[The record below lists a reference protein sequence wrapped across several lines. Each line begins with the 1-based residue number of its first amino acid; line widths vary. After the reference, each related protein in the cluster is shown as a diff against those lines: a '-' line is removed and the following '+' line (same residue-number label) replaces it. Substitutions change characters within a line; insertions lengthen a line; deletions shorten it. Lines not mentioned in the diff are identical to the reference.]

1 MQKLYELTR
10 NFNKYDAK
18 YKIVSTFHIQE
29 LKKEI
34 EYLYGSGKIN
44 QNIYKDYLKEFHFKV
59 PENFND
65 AQSIIIIAIQQR
77 ISLVTFQLDNKKI
90 KIIIPPTYIYRKI
103 REQCKDILSEVF
115 GNNIKISR
123 ALLPLKLLAVHSGLG
138 RYGKNNLCYIDG
150 MGSFA
155 RLEAFYIEYKC
166 DRDEWQNTELL
177 QECRVCN
184 RCVNYC
190 PTKCISDDEFVINA
204 GKCLTYFNEAEKDFP
219 EYIDKN
225 MHNALVGCIK
235 CQSVCPV
242 NHPYLKVKSVVESF
256 DKEETFL
263 IMNSNLKES
272 KSLTSRLKQLDMDEY
287 QYILGRNLKALIKG

>member
-10 NFNKYDAK
+10 NFNKYGAK
-18 YKIVSTFHIQE
+18 YKILSTVHIQE
-29 LKKEI
+29 LKKEV
-34 EYLYGSGKIN
+34 EYLYVSGKIN
-44 QNIYKDYLKEFHFKV
+44 HNIYKDYLKAFHFKV

-65 AQSIIIIAIQQR
+65 AQSIIIIAIPQR

-103 REQCKDILSEVF
+103 REQCNDILSEVF
-115 GNNIKISR
+115 GNNIKFSR
-123 ALLPLKLLAVHSGLG
+123 ALLPLKLIAVHSGLG

-155 RLEAFYIEYKC
+155 RLEAFYIEHKC
-166 DRDEWQNTELL
+166 DCDEWQNTELL

-184 RCVNYC
+184 RCVNNC

-204 GKCLTYFNEAEKDFP
+204 GRCLTYFNEAEKDFP
-219 EYIDKN
+219 EYIDKS

-242 NHPYLKVKSVVESF
+242 NYPYLKEKFIVESF

-263 IMNSNLKES
+263 IMNGNLKES

-287 QYILGRNLKALIKG
+287 QDVLRRNLKALIKG